1 MQTKLTLSLDQ
12 QVIERAKAYAKK
24 RGTSLSKLVQ
34 ELLMEKTEAL
44 NEKEVEIPE
53 EFKGVFASVKLP
65 EDFDYKK
72 EKTKYLREKY
82 G

>member
-1 MQTKLTLSLDQ
+1 MQTKLTLSLEQ

-44 NEKEVEIPE
+44 NEDVEVPE
-53 EFKGVFASVKLP
+53 EFKGVFGSVKLP

-72 EKTKYLREKY
+72 EKAKYLREKY